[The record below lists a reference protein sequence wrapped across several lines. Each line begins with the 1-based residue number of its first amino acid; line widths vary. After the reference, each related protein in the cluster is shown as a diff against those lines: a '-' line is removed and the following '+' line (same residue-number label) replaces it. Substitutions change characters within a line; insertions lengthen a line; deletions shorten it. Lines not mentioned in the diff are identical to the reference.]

1 MSKKTVRYTKEKI
14 ENLPN
19 DKPVVYK
26 ILTENK
32 TNNYTGV
39 AKKGRVTDRIIEH
52 IGEIPGSKI
61 QIEQFSSIQKAER
74 KEANII
80 SRTKPKYNEKGK

>member
-1 MSKKTVRYTKEKI
+1 MRFYDQT
-14 ENLPN
+14 LPN

-26 ILTENK
+26 IFTANK
-32 TNNYTGV
+32 TNNYTGT

-52 IGEIPGSKI
+52 IGEIPGAKV
-61 QIEQFSSIQKAER
+61 QIEQFSSIQEAVK
-74 KEANII
+74 KEAHII